1 MTSLFRVILLCGLV
15 ALVHATVVAAA
26 DPAPGE
32 YRVVD
37 GKVDEAT
44 YRGWMTYYL
53 ACQSCHG
60 TSDRPGLAPELTQSL
75 KAMTRNEFISK
86 VRTRYR
92 VNLSLTESV
101 LSDRVRQ
108 AMLDEVAR
116 QGRAAKDGVAM
127 PAWQS
132 DETISQRVLDLHA
145 YLKAQADG
153 VIGPGRPKTMGE

>member
-1 MTSLFRVILLCGLV
+1 MTSLFRVLVLCGLA
-15 ALVHATVVAAA
+15 ALVHASVVAAA
-26 DPAPGE
+26 DPSPGE

-37 GKVDEAT
+37 GKVDDGT

-60 TSDRPGLAPELTQSL
+60 TSDRPGVAPDLTKSL
-75 KAMTRNEFISK
+75 RSMTRNEFVSK

-92 VNLSLTESV
+92 VNLSLAESL
-101 LSDRVRQ
+101 LSERVRE
-108 AMLDEVAR
+108 AMLEEMAR
-116 QGRAAKDGVAM
+116 QDRAAKDGVAM

-145 YLKAQADG
+145 YLKARADG
-153 VIGPGRPKTMGE
+153 AIGPGRPKTMGE

>member
-1 MTSLFRVILLCGLV
+1 MTSLFRVLVLCGLA
-15 ALVHATVVAAA
+15 ALVHASVVAAA

-37 GKVDEAT
+37 GKVDDGT

-60 TSDRPGLAPELTQSL
+60 TADRPGVAPDLTKSL
-75 KAMTRNEFISK
+75 KSMSRSEFVSK

-92 VNLSLTESV
+92 VNLSLTD
-101 LSDRVRQ
+101 LLMSDRARQ
-108 AMLDEVAR
+108 SMLDEMA
-116 QGRAAKDGVAM
+116 QQDRAAKDDVAM

-132 DETISQRVLDLHA
+132 DKTISQRVLDLHA
-145 YLKAQADG
+145 YLKARADG
-153 VIGPGRPKTMGE
+153 AIGPGRSKTMGE